1 MRRILH
7 QDVADRFNLDAA
19 ETAFFE
25 RELMHI
31 YTRTYDKRYPELRA
45 RQFIPVSTEAGSGA
59 TSVNYRQW
67 DRVGKA
73 KIIAQNAKD
82 LPRVDVKG
90 TEFIRPVRTAGISY
104 GYTLQEL
111 RQAAMAG
118 RSLNAMRA
126 VAARRAIE
134 EILDYVACFGDPDS
148 GIVDGFLNNSNVPIA
163 GSPGVF
169 TGLTPDQIIAVV
181 GAAFERIDDITLGT
195 ESPNTI
201 LLPTSTYRL
210 LATTPRSS
218 VSDTTILQF
227 IKESF
232 PDVTL
237 IAPWYRLNS
246 AAVDSG
252 KRMVVY
258 DRSPDK
264 LSQEIASEF
273 EQLPVQPEG
282 LEFKIPCIATTAGTQ
297 LPYPKGID
305 FTDDI

>member
-1 MRRILH
+1 MRRIIH
-7 QDVADRFNLDAA
+7 EDVADKFNLDAA

-31 YTRTYDKRYPELRA
+31 YTRTYDRRYPELKA
-45 RQFIPVSTEAGSGA
+45 RMFIPVSTEAGAGA
-59 TSVNYRQW
+59 TSVNYRSW

-73 KIIAQNAKD
+73 KIIANNAKD

-104 GYTLQEL
+104 GYTLMEL

-118 RSLNAMRA
+118 RSLNSMRA

-134 EILDYVACFGDPDS
+134 EILDFVACFGDPDS
-148 GIVDGFLNNSNVPIA
+148 GIVDGFLNNSNIPIA
-163 GSPGVF
+163 GSPGSF
-169 TGLTPDQIIAVV
+169 DGLTADQIIAVV
-181 GAAFERIDDITLGT
+181 SAGFQRIDDATLGT
-195 ESPNTI
+195 EAPNTI
-201 LLPTSTYRL
+201 LFPTTTYRL

-232 PDVTL
+232 PDVTM
-237 IAPWYRLNS
+237 IAPWYRLNT
-246 AAVDSG
+246 AAEDGG
-252 KRMVVY
+252 KRMVIY

-264 LSQEIASEF
+264 LGQEIASEF

-282 LEFKIPCIATTAGTQ
+282 LEFKVPCIATTAGTA
-297 LPYPKGID
+297 LYYPKGID